1 MNLEKLLNMCD
12 NSVLDNLD
20 VRFSRDAVSLQV
32 KSNQKYPIVSTMNA
46 FSDKEKS
53 IFLEYEVVYMYADSD
68 GRLLVELDY

>member
-20 VRFSRDAVSLQV
+20 VRFSRDAVSLQLQ
-32 KSNQKYPIVSTMNA
+32 SNQKYPIVSTMNT
-46 FSDKEKS
+46 FNDKEKN